1 MKQVTLFSH
10 LLLETK
16 NAASTIKMNSFDV
29 DFISIVGL
37 LVFFLQILFM
47 KVCWFLQISSLIL
60 HHKIKPQRGR
70 KRTEES
76 GIKARPKYQHPSD
89 VHVHHTDVIENP
101 HTSVYNKYTGV
112 K

>member
-37 LVFFLQILFM
+37 LGFILQILFM
-47 KVCWFLQISSLIL
+47 KVLLIFADFKFNFTSQNKTTKRKKKNRGKRNKGKA
-60 HHKIKPQRGR
+60 KIPASK
-70 KRTEES
+70 
-76 GIKARPKYQHPSD
+76 
-89 VHVHHTDVIENP
+89 
-101 HTSVYNKYTGV
+101 
-112 K
+112 

>member
-37 LVFFLQILFM
+37 LVFFTNTFY
-47 KVCWFLQISSLIL
+47 
-60 HHKIKPQRGR
+60 
-70 KRTEES
+70 ES
-76 GIKARPKYQHPSD
+76 FVDFCRFQ
-89 VHVHHTDVIENP
+89 V
-101 HTSVYNKYTGV
+101 
-112 K
+112 